1 MKKIAIASLI
11 ALAATAA
18 SALEVGVTTTT
29 EYSASDKRSGH
40 GFSVGQSFGK
50 FSASTGF
57 ERFQKGG
64 NDQDRFTVVG
74 GYDVTK
80 LGSVTVT
87 PKLGVAYLKNQ
98 TTESGYALSVGVG
111 ASMPVTKKIALTLD
125 AARQYGQD
133 RVQSYDGNTVTAG
146 LKYTF

>member
-1 MKKIAIASLI
+1 MKKFAIASLI

-29 EYSASDKRSGH
+29 DYSAADKRAGY
-40 GFSVGQSFGK
+40 GFTVGQSFGK

-57 ERFQKGG
+57 ERFQKGE
-64 NDQDRFTVVG
+64 NDQDRLSVVG
-74 GYDVTK
+74 GYDVAK
-80 LGSVTVT
+80 LGSVTIT

-98 TTESGYALSVGVG
+98 TTESGYALTVGVG
-111 ASMPVTKKIALTLD
+111 ASLPVTKSVSLTVD
-125 AARQYGQD
+125 AARQYGQE
-133 RVQSYDGNTVTAG
+133 RVQAFDGNRVTAG